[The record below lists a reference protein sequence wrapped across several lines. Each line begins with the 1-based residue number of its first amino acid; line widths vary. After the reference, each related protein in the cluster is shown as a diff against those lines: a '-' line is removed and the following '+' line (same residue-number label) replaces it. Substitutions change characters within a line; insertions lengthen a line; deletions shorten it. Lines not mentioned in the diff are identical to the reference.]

1 MKKSYKVSRQI
12 YNKRFFDPSS
22 SEDLA
27 EARDFLKHGQW
38 TAGCPFVVDWPYT
51 NVPDMVKTEI
61 VNHYLDR
68 IIAEKNS
75 KIRKIKGKT

>member
-1 MKKSYKVSRQI
+1 MKKVYKVSRQI

-22 SEDLA
+22 TVDL
-27 EARDFLKHGQW
+27 EAAREFLKHGQW
-38 TAGCPFVVDWPYT
+38 PKGCPFVVDWPYT
-51 NVPDMVKTEI
+51 NMPDLIKTEI

-75 KIRKIKGKT
+75 KIARIKK

>member
-1 MKKSYKVSRQI
+1 MKKSFKVSRAI

-22 SEDLA
+22 STDLL
-27 EARDFLKHGQW
+27 EAKGFLKHGQW
-38 TAGCPFVVDWPYT
+38 ENGCPFVVDWPYT
-51 NVPDMVKTEI
+51 NVPDMIKTEI